1 MIIRAPSRLHMSL
14 IDLNGSYK
22 RIDGGIGLALS
33 DPQFVLESQET
44 NEKGYTL
51 EFADDIRED
60 SREECM
66 EKIPK
71 AAEKI
76 AEICGIES
84 GFHFKVLEA
93 YRPHSGLGSGTQ
105 ISVCTAHLMTET
117 VGQKFTSRE
126 LSTMVGRGGTSGIG
140 TFAHDLGG
148 FIVDGGHSLE
158 EKPGFLPSSAS
169 KAKPATLIARYEF
182 PEDWNIL
189 LAMPE
194 VEETMHDQAEVN
206 VFQTYCPIPKT
217 EVEQVSHLILM
228 NFPIPKTEV
237 EQVSHLILMNLL
249 PALIEKDIVNF
260 GWAIKELQKVGFNKL
275 EHSLDDH
282 YLPTM
287 EAIDAAGAYGTGI
300 SSFGPTLYTVF
311 DDDNKD
317 IVKAA
322 GEIVGENR
330 VRVTKAQNHG
340 YVIEK

>member
-14 IDLNGSYK
+14 IDMNGSYK

-33 DPQFVLESQET
+33 DPQFVLESEET

-51 EFADDIRED
+51 EFADGIRQD
-60 SREECM
+60 SIEECQD
-66 EKIPK
+66 KIPK

-76 AEICGIES
+76 AELCDIES

-93 YRPHSGLGSGTQ
+93 YPAHSGLGSGTQ
-105 ISVCTAHLMTET
+105 ISVCTAHLMTATAGLE
-117 VGQKFTSRE
+117 FSSRD
-126 LSTMVGRGGTSGIG
+126 LSAMVGRGGTSGIG

-182 PEDWNIL
+182 PEEWDIL
-189 LAMPE
+189 LAMP
-194 VEETMHDQAEVN
+194 
-206 VFQTYCPIPKT
+206 
-217 EVEQVSHLILM
+217 
-228 NFPIPKTEV
+228 EV

-249 PALIEKDIVNF
+249 PFLLEKDIVNF

-275 EHSLDDH
+275 EHSLDPH

-287 EAIDAAGAYGTGI
+287 QALDDAGAYGTGI

-311 DDDNKD
+311 DENNKD

-322 GEIVGENR
+322 EELVGKDR
-330 VRVTKAQNHG
+330 VKVTKAQNHG

>member
-51 EFADDIRED
+51 EFAEGIRED
-60 SREECM
+60 SKEECM

-105 ISVCTAHLMTET
+105 ISVCTAHLMTATAGLE
-117 VGQKFTSRE
+117 FSSRE

-169 KAKPATLIARYEF
+169 KPKPATLIARYEF

-206 VFQTYCPIPKT
+206 VFQTYCPIPARRVARRCDFHGCGSRT
-217 EVEQVSHLILM
+217 
-228 NFPIPKTEV
+228 
-237 EQVSHLILMNLL
+237 
-249 PALIEKDIVNF
+249 
-260 GWAIKELQKVGFNKL
+260 
-275 EHSLDDH
+275 DDRRIAT
-282 YLPTM
+282 YPPS
-287 EAIDAAGAYGTGI
+287 G
-300 SSFGPTLYTVF
+300 
-311 DDDNKD
+311 
-317 IVKAA
+317 
-322 GEIVGENR
+322 
-330 VRVTKAQNHG
+330 Q
-340 YVIEK
+340 

>member
-1 MIIRAPSRLHMSL
+1 MTAPA
-14 IDLNGSYK
+14 G
-22 RIDGGIGLALS
+22 
-33 DPQFVLESQET
+33 
-44 NEKGYTL
+44 L
-51 EFADDIRED
+51 EF
-60 SREECM
+60 S
-66 EKIPK
+66 
-71 AAEKI
+71 
-76 AEICGIES
+76 
-84 GFHFKVLEA
+84 
-93 YRPHSGLGSGTQ
+93 
-105 ISVCTAHLMTET
+105 
-117 VGQKFTSRE
+117 SRE

-228 NFPIPKTEV
+228 N
-237 EQVSHLILMNLL
+237 LL

-275 EHSLDDH
+275 EHSLDAH

-311 DDDNKD
+311 DDNNKD

>member
-33 DPQFVLESQET
+33 DPQFVLESEET
-44 NEKGYTL
+44 NEKGYTV
-51 EFADDIRED
+51 EFADGISED
-60 SREECM
+60 SKEECL
-66 EKIPK
+66 EKIPN

-76 AEICGIES
+76 AELCDIEY

-93 YRPHSGLGSGTQ
+93 YPPHSGLGSGTQ

-117 VGQKFTSRE
+117 AGQKYTSRE

-169 KAKPATLIARYEF
+169 KAKPATLVARYDF
-182 PEDWNIL
+182 PEEWNIL
-189 LAMPE
+189 IAMPE
-194 VEETMHDQAEVN
+194 VEEHMHDQEEVN
-206 VFQTYCPIPKT
+206 VFQTYCPIPK
-217 EVEQVSHLILM
+217 S
-228 NFPIPKTEV
+228 EV
-237 EQVSHLILMNLL
+237 EQVSHLILMNLIPFML
-249 PALIEKDIVNF
+249 EKDIVNF

-275 EHSLDDH
+275 EHSLDAH

-287 EAIDAAGAYGTGI
+287 EAIDEAGAYGTGI
-300 SSFGPTLYTVF
+300 SSFGPALYTIF
-311 DDDNKD
+311 DESNKD

-322 GEIVGENR
+322 EDIVGKDR
-330 VRVTKAQNHG
+330 VKVTKAQNHG
-340 YVIEK
+340 FTLEK

>member
-51 EFADDIRED
+51 EFADGIRED
-60 SREECM
+60 SIEECKD
-66 EKIPK
+66 KIPK
-71 AAEKI
+71 ATEKI

-93 YRPHSGLGSGTQ
+93 YPAHSGLGSGTQ
-105 ISVCTAHLMTET
+105 ISVCTAHLMTATAGLE
-117 VGQKFTSRE
+117 FSSRE

-182 PEDWNIL
+182 PEEWDIL

-194 VEETMHDQAEVN
+194 VEETMHDQQEVN
-206 VFQTYCPIPKT
+206 VFQTYCP
-217 EVEQVSHLILM
+217 L
-228 NFPIPKTEV
+228 PKTEV

-249 PALIEKDIVNF
+249 PFLLEKDIVNF
-260 GWAIKELQKVGFNKL
+260 GWA
-275 EHSLDDH
+275 
-282 YLPTM
+282 
-287 EAIDAAGAYGTGI
+287 
-300 SSFGPTLYTVF
+300 
-311 DDDNKD
+311 
-317 IVKAA
+317 
-322 GEIVGENR
+322 R
-330 VRVTKAQNHG
+330 VQ
-340 YVIEK
+340 

>member
-14 IDLNGSYK
+14 IDMNGSYK

-33 DPQFVLESQET
+33 DPQFVLQSEET

-51 EFADDIRED
+51 EFADGIRED
-60 SREECM
+60 SREECLD
-66 EKIPK
+66 KIPK
-71 AAEKI
+71 AAERI
-76 AEICGIES
+76 AELCDIES

-93 YRPHSGLGSGTQ
+93 YPAHSGLGSGTQ
-105 ISVCTAHLMTET
+105 IAVCTAHLMTET
-117 VGQKFTSRE
+117 AGLKFSSRE

-182 PEDWNIL
+182 PEEWDIL

-194 VEETMHDQAEVN
+194 VEETMHDQQEVN
-206 VFQTYCPIPKT
+206 VFQTYCP
-217 EVEQVSHLILM
+217 L
-228 NFPIPKTEV
+228 PKTEV

-249 PALIEKDIVNF
+249 PFLLEKDIVNF

-275 EHSLDDH
+275 EHSLDAS

-287 EAIDAAGAYGTGI
+287 KAIEAAGAYGVGI
-300 SSFGPTLYTVF
+300 SSFGPVLYTVF
-311 DDDNKD
+311 DESNADS
-317 IVKAA
+317 
-322 GEIVGENR
+322 GEK
-330 VRVTKAQNHG
+330 TKEIICRQRFAFIGKNLFKLD
-340 YVIEK
+340 VIWQ